1 MVRPTIEANGTGVLH
16 RSPFGLV
23 MPITLLY
30 VGIAILAADLRDAED
45 HASGAEGTLFWTRKG
60 SIFQYVL
67 WGAIALTL
75 IGWYI
80 YVRWVGLNPF

>member
-30 VGIAILAADLRDAED
+30 VGIAILAADLGDEKTMRA
-45 HASGAEGTLFWTRKG
+45 GAEGKLFWARKG
-60 SIFQYVL
+60 TIFQCVL
-67 WGAIALTL
+67 WGTT
-75 IGWYI
+75 
-80 YVRWVGLNPF
+80 R